1 VNDLISIIII
11 ALYIILAV
19 YIMIKRN
26 NFLIFTLSIVLMINS
41 ILIYVIKMNIVTNIL
56 NQESVFVTI
65 TVLEYIKPIIML
77 IINIYLIFISYKR
90 TKEIKKI

>member
-1 VNDLISIIII
+1 MNDLISIIII